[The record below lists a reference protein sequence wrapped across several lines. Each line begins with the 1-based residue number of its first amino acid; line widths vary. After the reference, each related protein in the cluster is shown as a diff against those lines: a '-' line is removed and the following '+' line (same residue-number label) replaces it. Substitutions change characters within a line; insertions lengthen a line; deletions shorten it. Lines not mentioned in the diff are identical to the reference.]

1 MSLLTRSSPL
11 EFFFNRM
18 MDNLTNDFVTL
29 PSYYYNDYLTVT
41 DKGYIL
47 EYPIPGMTKED
58 VKIQLDK
65 QDIYI
70 SAKKDKKNGSSRIA
84 SAYQYVYTL
93 PHDVN
98 IDTINA
104 QVENGILYINVDKL
118 ETKKQLKD
126 IVIQ

>member
-1 MSLLTRSSPL
+1 
-11 EFFFNRM
+11 M